1 MAEFADRSVLVTG
14 AGGRIGRATAVQF
27 ARAGARVGL
36 FDLRE
41 DTVAASLRAVR
52 DAGGTAEPFV
62 GDVASLDDVVRV
74 VDAHERTVGPTDV
87 LVNAAGVYPN
97 RPVLEMGLDE
107 WDRVFA
113 VNVRGTMLCCQAV
126 ARRMVARGTPGVL
139 INCSSGASKSAR
151 AGSAH
156 YCGSKAAVNLFTHC
170 LAIELGPHGIRVNA
184 VAPGLVLD
192 RVYTPGDR
200 HESEYVN
207 LMVSAT
213 PLRRSGTPDD
223 IASAILFLAGPRAP
237 WTTGAILEVS
247 GGTHCGRTHVPL
259 SPNLRG

>member
-1 MAEFADRSVLVTG
+1 MTEFIGSSVLITG
-14 AGGRIGRATAVQF
+14 GAGRIGGATAIQF
-27 ARAGARVGL
+27 ARAGAKVGL

-41 DTVAASLRAVR
+41 DGVAAAAQAVR
-52 DAGGTAEPFV
+52 EAGGTAEPFV
-62 GDVASLDDVVRV
+62 GDVSSSRDVERT
-74 VDAHERTVGPTDV
+74 VDAHERRLGAVDV
-87 LVNAAGVYPN
+87 LVNAAGIYPN
-97 RPVLEMGLDE
+97 RPVLEMDEDE

-113 VNVRGTMLCCQAV
+113 VNIRGTMLCCQAV
-126 ARRMVARGTPGVL
+126 ARRMVARGARGALVNL
-139 INCSSGASKSAR
+139 SSGASRSAR

-200 HESEYVN
+200 HESAYVN
-207 LMVSAT
+207 LMVNAT
-213 PLRRSGTPDD
+213 PLRRSGAPDD
-223 IASAILFLAGPRAP
+223 IASAILFLASPRAP